1 MSTNLICAFF
11 AAQVGMMQLA
21 VAGAL
26 ARMDASDPYSNNS
39 SSITQLTGAADQS
52 ANALANVADG
62 IGTNLDMVC

>member
-1 MSTNLICAFF
+1 MDTSLISAFF
-11 AAQVGMMQLA
+11 GAQVGMMQLA
-21 VAGAL
+21 VAGDL

-39 SSITQLTGAADQS
+39 SDIAQLTGAADQS